1 MNATTKPQH
10 KDLGIDEIILK
21 RLETECFGDKTIPIY
36 GGAYHL
42 ARKGSYSLADIAI
55 GAVCAIENAKFW
67 EPETSQATI
76 ARRYCSLFF
85 VDHMLIEVYVGIR
98 F

>member
-1 MNATTKPQH
+1 MTATTKSQQA
-10 KDLGIDEIILK
+10 LGMDEIILK
-21 RLETECFGDKTIPIY
+21 RLEAECFGNRTIEIY

-42 ARKGSYSLADIAI
+42 ARKSSYSLADIAI
-55 GAVCAIENAKFW
+55 GAVSAIENAKFW

-85 VDHMLIEVYVGIR
+85 VDHMLIEAYVGIR